1 MATEPPASETILMR
15 REGSVAILQVNRPE
29 RKNAM
34 TADMF
39 QEFLDR
45 LKELGSDDAVR
56 AVVLT
61 GAGDVFLSG
70 ADVGKVTATVGE
82 MSPAQ
87 WREVRD
93 LFQEQF
99 WAIYSMQKPT
109 VAAINGAAVVTGI
122 EVALS
127 CDIRVASDQSR
138 YRVGFRRMALMPTP
152 IICYMLPHVI
162 GPGRAKLMAFTDR
175 FFDAAEAERIGL
187 VDIVV
192 PHDRLMDEATSLAKE
207 LASGPTMMM
216 AATKV
221 AMNQSFNLDFD
232 VLRRQID
239 GMQYTLTRTE
249 DYEEAMTAFA
259 ERREPQFKGR

>member
-1 MATEPPASETILMR
+1 MTDTQFNKQIEVTRDGPVGVIR
-15 REGSVAILQVNRPE
+15 INRPE

-39 QEFLDR
+39 QEFSDR
-45 LKELGSDDAVR
+45 LKEQASDNGVR
-56 AVVLT
+56 AVVVT
-61 GAGDVFLSG
+61 GTGDVFLSG
-70 ADVGKVTATVGE
+70 ADVGKVTASVGE
-82 MSPAQ
+82 MSPAD
-87 WREVRD
+87 WRDVRD

-99 WAIYSMQKPT
+99 WALYSMQKPT
-109 VAAINGAAVVTGI
+109 IAAINGAAVVTGI

-127 CDIRVASDQSR
+127 CDIRIASDQSR

-162 GPGRAKLMAFTDR
+162 GPGRAKLMAFTNR
-175 FFDAAEAERIGL
+175 FFDAAEAERMGL

-192 PHDRLMDEATSLAKE
+192 PHDKLMDEAMSLAHE
-207 LASGPTMMM
+207 LASGPTMMI
-216 AATKV
+216 ASTKV

-249 DYEEAMTAFA
+249 DYQEAMAAFA
-259 ERREPQFKGR
+259 ERRDPNYKGR

>member
-1 MATEPPASETILMR
+1 MTEEQASTQIEVTR
-15 REGSVAILQVNRPE
+15 DGAVAIIRVNRPE

-39 QEFLDR
+39 QVFSER
-45 LKELGSDDAVR
+45 LKELGSDQDVR
-56 AVVLT
+56 AVVVT
-61 GAGDVFLSG
+61 GTGDVFLSG

-82 MSPAQ
+82 MSPAD
-87 WREVRD
+87 WRAVRD

-99 WAIYSMQKPT
+99 WALYSMPKPT
-109 VAAINGAAVVTGI
+109 IAAINGAAVVTGI

-127 CDIRVASDQSR
+127 CDIRIASDQSR

-175 FFDAAEAERIGL
+175 FFDAAEAERMGL

-192 PHDRLMDEATSLAKE
+192 PGDKLMDEAMSLARE

-216 AATKV
+216 ASTKV
-221 AMNQSFNLDFD
+221 AMNQSFHLDFD

-239 GMQYTLTRTE
+239 GMQYTLTRSE
-249 DYEEAMTAFA
+249 DYTEAMAAFA
-259 ERREPQFKGR
+259 DRRDPQFKGR

>member
-1 MATEPPASETILMR
+1 MAEVQTNGKIEVTRDGA
-15 REGSVAILQVNRPE
+15 VAVIRVNRPE

-39 QEFLDR
+39 QEFSDR
-45 LKELGSDDAVR
+45 LKALGSDQEIR
-56 AVVLT
+56 AVLIT
-61 GAGDVFLSG
+61 GSGDVFLSG

-82 MSPAQ
+82 MSPTD
-87 WREVRD
+87 WRDVRN

-99 WAIYSMQKPT
+99 WALYSMQKPT
-109 VAAINGAAVVTGI
+109 IAAINGAAVVTGI

-127 CDIRVASDQSR
+127 CDIRIASDQSR

-175 FFDAAEAERIGL
+175 FFDAAEAERMGL

-192 PHDRLMDEATSLAKE
+192 PHDKMMDEAMSLAHE

-216 AATKV
+216 ASTKI
-221 AMNQSFNLDFD
+221 AMNQSFNLNFD

-239 GMQYTLTRTE
+239 GMQYTLTRTD
-249 DYEEAMTAFA
+249 DYKEAMAAFR
-259 ERREPQFKGR
+259 ERREPNYKGA

>member
-1 MATEPPASETILMR
+1 MRETQADKRIEVTR
-15 REGSVAILQVNRPE
+15 DGAVAVIRINRPD

-39 QEFLDR
+39 QDFSDR
-45 LKELGSDDAVR
+45 LRELGSDKDVR
-56 AVVLT
+56 AVVIT
-61 GAGDVFLSG
+61 GTGDVFLSG

-82 MSPAQ
+82 MSPAD
-87 WREVRD
+87 WRDVRD

-99 WAIYSMQKPT
+99 WALYSMQKPT
-109 VAAINGAAVVTGI
+109 IAAINGAAVVTGI

-127 CDIRVASDQSR
+127 CDIRIASDQSR

-162 GPGRAKLMAFTDR
+162 GPGRAKLMTFTNR
-175 FFDAAEAERIGL
+175 FFDAGEAERMGL
-187 VDIVV
+187 IDIIV
-192 PHDRLMDEATSLAKE
+192 PHDKLMDEAMSLAYE
-207 LASGPTMMM
+207 LASGPTMMI
-216 AATKV
+216 ASTKA

-249 DYEEAMTAFA
+249 DYQEAMAAFT
-259 ERREPQFKGR
+259 ERREPYYKGR

>member
-1 MATEPPASETILMR
+1 MTDVQADKQIEVTRDGA
-15 REGSVAILQVNRPE
+15 VAVIRVNRPE

-34 TADMF
+34 TSEMF
-39 QEFLDR
+39 QEFSDR
-45 LKELGSDDAVR
+45 LKELGSDTDVR
-56 AVVLT
+56 AVVVT
-61 GAGDVFLSG
+61 GTGDVFLSG
-70 ADVGKVTATVGE
+70 ADVGRVTASVGE
-82 MSPAQ
+82 MSPSD
-87 WREVRD
+87 WRDVRD

-99 WAIYSMQKPT
+99 WALYSMQKPT
-109 VAAINGAAVVTGI
+109 IAAINGAAVVTGI

-127 CDIRVASDQSR
+127 CDIRIASDQSR

-175 FFDAAEAERIGL
+175 FFDASEAERMGL

-192 PHDRLMDEATSLAKE
+192 PDDKLMEEAMSLAHE

-216 AATKV
+216 ASTKV
-221 AMNQSFNLDFD
+221 AMNQSFGLDFD

-239 GMQYTLTRTE
+239 GMQYILTRTE
-249 DYEEAMTAFA
+249 DYTEAMAAFA
-259 ERREPQFKGR
+259 ERRAPDYKGR